1 MTGTRSTQPSG
12 GGGRGGQGS
21 QAGSRRVRALL
32 LAAVAVAVLV
42 AAGGIWYTFFRPAG
56 PAPVGSGAPLIPPG
70 ALSSTPAPSSP
81 AGSETPSI
89 TLPAV
94 P

>member
-1 MTGTRSTQPSG
+1 MTGSRPTSPSG
-12 GGGRGGQGS
+12 SDGRGGQGGRT
-21 QAGSRRVRALL
+21 GSRRVRALL
-32 LAAVAVAVLV
+32 LAGVAVAVLV

-70 ALSSTPAPSSP
+70 ALSSTPAPSNP
-81 AGSETPSI
+81 AASETPSI